1 MKGLRVKY
9 LQRPNPTVAPLRG
22 MTWLSAVLLAF
33 TAAAF
38 AQDPPTLD
46 ELLDIDTPEAEA
58 EAEAPAPAPAEEEIE
73 IEEPGAAFEQIVSD
87 MDDVAQRLGLRQ
99 DPGIETQR
107 TQQRIIDRL
116 DRLISQ
122 LQQQQ
127 GGGSSSS
134 SSSSQQQQDTGTQ
147 GSRGRQQAQPGGAQS
162 ATGPGGAAVP
172 REAEQMGTL
181 SENVSEWGNLPPRL
195 RDQLLQGMEDRFSSL
210 YRDLTEA
217 YYRRLAEE
225 AE

>member
-1 MKGLRVKY
+1 L
-9 LQRPNPTVAPLRG
+9 TAP
-22 MTWLSAVLLAF
+22 V
-33 TAAAF
+33 F
-38 AQDPPTLD
+38 AQNEPTLD
-46 ELLDIDTPEAEA
+46 ELLDIETPEAEA
-58 EAEAPAPAPAEEEIE
+58 EVEAPAPDPADDEIE

-87 MDDVAQRLGLRQ
+87 MDDVARRLGLGQ
-99 DPGIETQR
+99 DPGIETRR

-147 GSRGRQQAQPGGAQS
+147 GSQGRQSQQPQPAGNQTA
-162 ATGPGGAAVP
+162 AGPGGAATP
-172 REAEQMGTL
+172 REAEQMGAL